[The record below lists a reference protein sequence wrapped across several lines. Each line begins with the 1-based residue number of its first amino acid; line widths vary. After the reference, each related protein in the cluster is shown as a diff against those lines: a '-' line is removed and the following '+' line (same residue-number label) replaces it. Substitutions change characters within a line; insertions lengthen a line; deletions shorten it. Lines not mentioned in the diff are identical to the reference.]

1 MINIFDNFLPEEDY
15 EGIRAFY
22 NSEMDDGTLEGSCM
36 WLYSDGCTLKGD
48 GHFHFT
54 SLVFAANYIL
64 VPKAFHLLQPLI
76 DKAGMTSIARIKTN
90 CMLQTPELMVFK
102 EGFHTDYPKDLMT
115 GIYYI
120 NTNDGGTLFEESGQ
134 LVNSVANRMVVF
146 DSQLRHV
153 GMTCTNQK
161 RRIVVN
167 FNYRIKEADEE
178 KTSKWMK

>member
-1 MINIFDNFLPEEDY
+1 MINIFDNFLLKEDY

-36 WLYSDGCTLKGD
+36 WLYSDGTTLKND

-76 DKAGMTSIARIKTN
+76 DKAGMTSIARIKAN

-102 EGFHTDYPKDLMT
+102 NGFHTDFPKDLMT

-120 NTNDGGTLFEESGQ
+120 NTNDGYTLFEDGTKVE
-134 LVNSVANRMVVF
+134 SVANRFVKFPATMMHTGT
-146 DSQLRHV
+146 S
-153 GMTCTNQK
+153 CTDDY
-161 RRIVVN
+161 RRIVIN
-167 FNYRIKEADEE
+167 FNYYAI
-178 KTSKWMK
+178 

>member
-36 WLYSDGCTLKGD
+36 WLYSDGTTLKND

-76 DKAGMTSIARIKTN
+76 DKAGMTSIARIKAN

-102 EGFHTDYPKDLMT
+102 DGFHTDFPKDLMT

-120 NTNDGGTLFEESGQ
+120 NTNDGYTLFEDGTKCE
-134 LVNSVANRMVVF
+134 SVANRFVVF
-146 DSQLRHV
+146 PCTTKHTAT
-153 GMTCTNQK
+153 TCTST
-161 RRIVVN
+161 RRRWLIN
-167 FNYRIKEADEE
+167 FNFTTCEYL
-178 KTSKWMK
+178 

>member
-1 MINIFDNFLPEEDY
+1 MIRVYDDFLSPEDY

-48 GHFHFT
+48 GHYHFT

-102 EGFHTDYPKDLMT
+102 DGFHTDFPKDLMT

-120 NTNDGGTLFEESGQ
+120 NTNDG
-134 LVNSVANRMVVF
+134 
-146 DSQLRHV
+146 
-153 GMTCTNQK
+153 
-161 RRIVVN
+161 
-167 FNYRIKEADEE
+167 
-178 KTSKWMK
+178 